1 MKKQERK
8 KVEHYS
14 ILKMI
19 LRILTLAIA
28 IWALVIAYQAKQTAE
43 WVNIKQD
50 NVIEQLL
57 FNNNSPIIKKN

>member
-43 WVNIKQD
+43 CY
-50 NVIEQLL
+50 
-57 FNNNSPIIKKN
+57 